1 MKKQLLLFLTILP
14 ALLFAQQQVTFPEDF
29 QTDALN
35 GKEVTIANTLT
46 LTNNYYVFQ
55 NSGSVTLSNGYL
67 WTPTEKN
74 LPGNEMFIQKN
85 EENAK
90 NQLILAKGDYN
101 YMDDDGT
108 CRIGQTI
115 TGLTGK
121 AIYSSSSGKY
131 TIIPTKQPVFTGNK
145 RPTSLENQS
154 EYNIKV
160 ASFNI
165 ENYNN
170 YGEVQRTKV
179 SVALKALDAD
189 IYALVEV
196 IGNAALQDLCDQLN
210 TTFSTNRYVCIKNTN
225 SKTQMCA
232 FIYNSEK
239 IKPYKDLQFNTHAI
253 WNNKVYL
260 KERKVAQAFELKSN
274 NERFIICLNHW
285 KAKDTDEGDG
295 QGGAVAQRKIQAE
308 ATLTF
313 INEITNY
320 FEDPDVLVVGD
331 LNSYS
336 KEDPIRILEKGG
348 LVNMLQKY
356 SPNNYSYAY
365 NSNGSY
371 TIGYLDHSLATSSLD
386 AQICYAQPFHI
397 NADEPSA
404 LKINNGI
411 PQKDNMYRCSD
422 HNPIVTFIN
431 LEKGTTDIK
440 NIPVSRPLIRIIGDP
455 RNGFLTLVSSTDLS
469 INCVE
474 FVNINGQVVASYNS
488 SDTGSHFSLPVRN
501 LPSGF
506 YLIRVYDTQNGCTTC
521 KIVLP

>member
-1 MKKQLLLFLTILP
+1 MKRQLLLCLYLLP
-14 ALLFAQQQVTFPEDF
+14 TLLFAQQEVRFPDDF
-29 QTDALN
+29 QTNALN
-35 GKEVTIANTLT
+35 GKEVTITNTLT

-74 LPGNEMFIQKN
+74 LPDKEMFIQKN

-101 YMDDDGT
+101 YMDANGT

-121 AIYSSSSGKY
+121 AVYNNSSQKY
-131 TIIPTKQPVFTGNK
+131 TIIPTKQPIFAGNE
-145 RPTSLENQS
+145 RPTIIEDQS
-154 EYNIKV
+154 EYNVKV

-165 ENYNN
+165 ENYND
-170 YGEVQRTKV
+170 YGDVQRTKV
-179 SVALKALDAD
+179 SAALKALDAD
-189 IYALVEV
+189 IYALAEV
-196 IGNAALQDLCDQLN
+196 KGNVALQDLCDQLN
-210 TTFSTNRYVCIKNTN
+210 TAFSTSRYACVKNTN

-239 IKPYKDLQFNTHAI
+239 IETYKDIQLNTHAI
-253 WNNKVYL
+253 WNGNIYL
-260 KERKVAQAFELKSN
+260 KERKVAQAFKLKSN
-274 NERFIICLNHW
+274 NECFIICLNHW
-285 KAKDTDEGDG
+285 KAKDTDDGDG

-313 INEITNY
+313 IDEITTY

-336 KEDPIRILEKGG
+336 KEDPIRILEEGG
-348 LVNMLQKY
+348 LTNMLQKY
-356 SPNNYSYAY
+356 SPNDYSYAY

-371 TIGYLDHSLATSSLD
+371 TIGYLDHSLATNSLD
-386 AQICYAQPFHI
+386 AQISHAKPFHI

-404 LKINNGI
+404 LKINNGT

-431 LEKGTTDIK
+431 LGNGTTSIK
-440 NIPVSRPLIRIIGDP
+440 DTPASHPAFRVTGDP
-455 RNGFLTLVSSTDLS
+455 RNGYLTLVSNTDLTLTRSEIVS
-469 INCVE
+469 IS
-474 FVNINGQVVASYNS
+474 GQVIAEYNASS
-488 SDTGSHFSLPVRN
+488 TGNTFTLPVKG
-501 LPSGF
+501 LAGGF
-506 YLIRVYDTQNGCTTC
+506 YLIRAYDAQGGCTIC
-521 KIVLP
+521 KVVLP